1 MTTTPNKKA
10 ICYYRVSSQ
19 HQQEKQSISMQKT
32 RLHKFAREKCYKIVA
47 EYQDDGI
54 SGEDIDRMPGFQE
67 VLETIQ
73 NDSVDVL
80 IVYMVDRIGRF
91 KKRRDRHYI
100 TQLLEDNEVSVDSP
114 YHGLYDC
121 KSEEDLN
128 KLEADLVESRRDNK
142 MRGIRISE
150 GHMEVR
156 RRGGFSGGQMPYGYK
171 YDKKKK
177 NSPSMILDMRPSRP

>member
-1 MTTTPNKKA
+1 MSTTSTPKA
-10 ICYYRVSSQ
+10 ILYYRVSSQ
-19 HQQEKQSISMQKT
+19 HQQERQSISMQKT
-32 RLHKFAREKCYKIVA
+32 RLHKFAREKGYKIVA

-54 SGEDIDRMPGFQE
+54 SGEDIDRRPGFQE

-73 NDSVDVL
+73 NDSADVL
-80 IVYMVDRIGRF
+80 LVYMVDRIGRF
-91 KKRRDRHYI
+91 KKRKDRHYI
-100 TQLLEDNEVSVDSP
+100 TQLLEDNQVSVDSP
-114 YHGLYDC
+114 YHGFYDC

-142 MRGIRISE
+142 MHGIRISE